1 MEAEGT
7 ILHTTVAVH
16 PAVPCT

>member
-7 ILHTTVAVH
+7 
-16 PAVPCT
+16 